1 MLRFAA
7 VVLLTLTA
15 CNTGGGGQSAGQDAG
30 QTVALLDYQATVPS
44 SLQQHPS
51 TSSMR
56 LAQFVVPRDD
66 GTEAEVIVYYFGEGQ
81 GGSADQNIVRWNA
94 QFTGPDGGPV
104 TPHVRDVDGTAFPT
118 TLAEFEGT
126 YRRGIGMGS
135 EAEPEPDQA
144 LIAAVVETPRGN
156 LFLQLFGDR
165 AAVAATRDDFLSMV
179 TSIRPA
185 AEGTV

>member
-1 MLRFAA
+1 MHRFATLA
-7 VVLLTLTA
+7 ILALTA
-15 CNTGGGGQSAGQDAG
+15 CNSGDGGRSSGQVPG
-30 QTVALLDYQATVPS
+30 QTVALLDYQATVPAS
-44 SLQQHPS
+44 MQAHPS

-56 LAQFVVPRDD
+56 LAQYVVPRDD

-81 GGSADQNIVRWNA
+81 GGSAEANIVRWSH
-94 QFTGPDGGPV
+94 QFSGAEVDM
-104 TPHVRDVDGTAFPT
+104 DVDGTTFPT

-144 LIAAVVETPRGN
+144 LVAAVVETPRGN

-185 AEGTV
+185 EGGSV

>member
-1 MLRFAA
+1 MHRFATLA
-7 VVLLTLTA
+7 ILALTA
-15 CNTGGGGQSAGQDAG
+15 CNSGDGGRSSGQVPG
-30 QTVALLDYQATVPS
+30 QTVALLDYQATVPAS
-44 SLQQHPS
+44 MQAHPS

-56 LAQFVVPRDD
+56 LAQYVVPRDD

-94 QFTGPDGGPV
+94 QFTGPDGGAI
-104 TPHVRDVDGTAFPT
+104 TPHIMDVDGTTFPT

-144 LIAAVVETPRGN
+144 LVAAVVETPRGN

-185 AEGTV
+185 EGGSV